1 MCGTV
6 GAQGWSRSCT
16 TACNGCSS
24 HRARAPRIRR
34 KASQRSSAADYHGFV
49 IKLMWLSIL
58 CSCRLKKCPEN
69 GILKEME
76 ELRSLSLLHLSRAL
90 GTSSPNWSIL
100 MNACCKSTIVIR
112 LLYVFFSFIGMIKY
126 ACCIGWLFDLFACNQ
141 YRLMYTEQSVSYVDC
156 VKLAGQ
162 YMHSLCMVSN
172 YYDPFDN
179 LIKSSGCP

>member
-1 MCGTV
+1 MSRKWHFEGDG
-6 GAQGWSRSCT
+6 GAKKS
-16 TACNGCSS
+16 
-24 HRARAPRIRR
+24 
-34 KASQRSSAADYHGFV
+34 V
-49 IKLMWLSIL
+49 IVTSFESIGHEFPKLVNTD
-58 CSCRLKKCPEN
+58 E
-69 GILKEME
+69 
-76 ELRSLSLLHLSRAL
+76 
-90 GTSSPNWSIL
+90 
-100 MNACCKSTIVIR
+100 R
-112 LLYVFFSFIGMIKY
+112 LLQVHHCHPLVVCFFSFIGMIKY